1 MKKNIYWNQ
10 PVGSDKIVFMV
21 TEKSVDQIKAE
32 GIMPNEAAFLV
43 KDHKEPS
50 EMKAEE
56 YAKHVHID
64 KCKFDN
70 PSNPSDIVFDMDL
83 LKTHY
88 VNLHKQIRENAF
100 KVLDS
105 LQTRALAQKNDGLVA
120 EIEDDKQALRDMP
133 DNLDYS
139 QCKTAVDISRVYP
152 QALMVDYEQKYK
164 SRF

>member
-21 TEKSVDQIKAE
+21 TEKSLDQIKAE
-32 GIMPNEAAFLV
+32 GIIPNEAAVLI
-43 KDHKEPS
+43 KDHKEAH

-83 LKTHY
+83 LKAHY
-88 VNLHKQIRENAF
+88 VNMYKQIRSNAF

-105 LQTRALAQKNDGLVA
+105 LQTRALAQKNEGLVT
-120 EIEDDKQALRDMP
+120 EIENDKQALRNMP
-133 DNLDYS
+133 EDLDYS
-139 QCKTAVDISRVYP
+139 QCNTAVEVSRVYP
-152 QALMVDYEQKYK
+152 QALMVDYEEKYK
-164 SRF
+164 RRF

>member
-10 PVGSDKIVFMV
+10 PIGSKRIVFMV
-21 TEKSVDQIKAE
+21 TEKSLDQVKAE
-32 GIMPNEAAFLV
+32 GIIPEEAAVLI
-43 KDHKEPS
+43 KDHKEPH

-64 KCKFDN
+64 KVEFDN
-70 PSNPSDIVFDMDL
+70 YDKPTDLVFDMDL

-88 VNLHKQIRENAF
+88 VSMYKDIRLNAF

-105 LQTRALAQKNDGLVA
+105 LQTRALAQKNEGLVN
-120 EIEDDKQALRDMP
+120 EIENDKQALRDMP
-133 DNLDYS
+133 DDLDYS
-139 QCKTAVDISRVYP
+139 QSNTAVDVSRVYP